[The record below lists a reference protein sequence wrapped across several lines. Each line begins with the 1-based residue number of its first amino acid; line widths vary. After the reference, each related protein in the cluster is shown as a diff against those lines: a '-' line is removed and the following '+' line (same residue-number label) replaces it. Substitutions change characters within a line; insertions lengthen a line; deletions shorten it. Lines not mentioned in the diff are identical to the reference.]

1 MQRTKV
7 KKFQQQ
13 ITRLSIR
20 MAVGQIAARRQCDN
34 DSDCQIYYSV
44 LPSSVTLV
52 CDARSKKGF
61 GPETKLMSHT
71 EICLL
76 ERDSCDEPRKGGE
89 KAEAAASF
97 FKGEGGWRTCEGI
110 TVECTRQKVAAA
122 AVLAFGRVT
131 VFCLVFRVVR

>member
-1 MQRTKV
+1 MQRTFV
-7 KKFQQQ
+7 RYF
-13 ITRLSIR
+13 LSEWLR
-20 MAVGQIAARRQCDN
+20 AKLSHDDN
-34 DSDCQIYYSV
+34 VTVTVIVRFNSV
-44 LPSSVTLV
+44 LPSSVSLM
-52 CDARSKKGF
+52 CDTRSKKGF

-76 ERDSCDEPRKGGE
+76 ERDSCDEPRKGGK

-97 FKGEGGWRTCEGI
+97 SKGKGGWRTCEGI

-131 VFCLVFRVVR
+131 VFCLAFRVVR